1 MLNAR
6 LVSGNLAGKDG
17 GREGEGEGSGT
28 LLCLHYFPIF
38 HLHHMCKWRRM
49 IGKYD

>member
-38 HLHHMCKWRRM
+38 NFLSHVPVEEDDRKA
-49 IGKYD
+49 

>member
-1 MLNAR
+1 MLNAP

-28 LLCLHYFPIF
+28 LLCLHYSPIF
-38 HLHHMCKWRRM
+38 NFLSHVPVEEEDRKA
-49 IGKYD
+49 